1 MGMRLSSAAGRKAR
15 LPWATWAFFLWA
27 PIYALAQSGPVGI
40 SGVATDDLHLY
51 YYDYLSFLEP
61 HAVRTFTNSLAW
73 QRRMFGWNPSEP
85 TTILLRDFTD
95 YGNAHADVA
104 PHDRLE
110 FDVGPIPHTFE
121 TFPASERMY
130 SLMNHE
136 LIHEVQGDI
145 SNAQDRRW
153 RRFFLGKV
161 AAEPKHPESLLYSYL
176 TIPRHTTPRWYS
188 EGNAVFFETW
198 MAGGLGRAQGGYDE
212 MTFRAMVRDHTHF
225 YDPLGLES
233 QALRVNF
240 QGTANAYLYGTRFVS
255 WLAYNYSP
263 ETLAKWTRRDA
274 GSKRYYADQ
283 FEYVFGIPLTRAW
296 QNWIGFERE
305 FQQRNLAEV
314 RKFPITPDQ
323 KLVARA
329 LGSVSRMFYEE
340 RTGTLYA
347 AVRYPGSLEHI
358 AALNTRDGN
367 VRNLADIRGATHYTV
382 TSFAYDPGTATA
394 FYVNDNRSLRD
405 LVSLNVKTG
414 TRRLL
419 MRRAR
424 IGEIVF
430 NPADR
435 SLLGVRHAHGLAT
448 LVRIP
453 YPYTEWTEVHA
464 FPWEHVPTDLDVSPD
479 GRLLSA
485 TVSTDNGD
493 QYLRVWEL
501 DKVLQGDFKPLSE
514 YRFGQSVPEGF
525 VFSPD
530 GRYLYGSSYY
540 TGVSNIFRYEVATGA
555 VEAVS
560 NAESGFFRPVPLADG
575 RLVVLTYTGA
585 GFIPTIIEP
594 KPLQDVGAITFLGA
608 AIADKY
614 PPIKT
619 WQVAAPATVDDQNL
633 VKSAGPYV
641 PLRELELSNAYPVLQ
656 GYKKTAGV
664 GYNMNFEDPLNFES
678 IGVTGSYTPED
689 KLPTDE
695 HGHLDIT
702 GRYGFWHGELAWNR
716 SDFYDL
722 FGPTERS
729 RKGFEAKLGYDWLL
743 LYDEPERLDLKFDAA
758 YYDRIDTLPGAQNVT
773 TNFTRLLTGEVGL
786 HYTNLRRSIGA
797 VDDEKGITWELVYD
811 DSEVTGQNSP
821 QIRGGLDLGLP
832 LPLPHSSIW
841 LRSAAGTANGDRN
854 NVVANFYFGGFGNNY
869 IDDHS
874 VQRYREYYSLPG
886 FQIDQ
891 VSALSYL
898 REMLDVNLPPYIF
911 ESAGTPGFYLTW
923 LRPSL
928 FAAELWTEPGSGAR
942 RVDYT
947 SAGGQVDL
955 SFSILHR
962 YNMTLSAGY
971 AVGCQPS
978 ARAESE
984 WMVSLKIM

>member
-15 LPWATWAFFLWA
+15 MLWVAVAFV
-27 PIYALAQSGPVGI
+27 PIAALAQSSPVGI

-51 YYDYLSFLEP
+51 YYGYLSFLEP
-61 HAVRTFTNSLAW
+61 HSVRTFTNSLAW
-73 QRRMFGWNPSEP
+73 QRRIFGWNPSEP
-85 TTILLRDFTD
+85 TTILLRDFFD
-95 YGNAHADVA
+95 YGNAHAYVE
-104 PHDRLE
+104 PHDKLE
-110 FDVGPIPHTFE
+110 FDVAPISHTFE

-145 SNAQDRRW
+145 SNEQDRRW
-153 RRFFLGKV
+153 RRFFFGKV
-161 AAEPKHPESLLYSYL
+161 AAEPKHPESLIYSYL
-176 TIPRHTTPRWYS
+176 TVPRDTTPRWYA

-212 MTFRAMVRDHTHF
+212 MMFRAMVRDDSHF

-233 QALRVNF
+233 QALRVSF

-263 ETLAKWTRRDA
+263 ETLVMWTRRDA

-283 FEYVFGIPLTRAW
+283 FEHVFGIPLDQAW
-296 QNWIGFERE
+296 QNWIAFERE

-340 RTGTLYA
+340 ATGTLYA
-347 AVRYPGSLEHI
+347 AVRYPGTLEHI
-358 AALNTRDGN
+358 AALNTRDGS
-367 VRNLADIRGATHYTV
+367 VRNLADIKGAMHYRV
-382 TSFAYDPGTATA
+382 TSFAYDSGSATA
-394 FYVNDNRSLRD
+394 FYVNDNRTMRD

-414 TRRLL
+414 TRHLL
-419 MRRAR
+419 MKRAR

-435 SLLGVRHAHGLAT
+435 SLLGVRHTTGLAT

-453 YPYTEWTEVHA
+453 YPYTKWTVLHA
-464 FPWEHVPTDLDVSPD
+464 FPWENVPTDLDVSPD

-501 DKVLQGDFKPLSE
+501 DKVMGGDFTPLSE

-560 NAESGFFRPVPLADG
+560 NADSGFFRPVPLADG

-594 KPLQDVGAITFLGA
+594 KPLQDVSAITFLGA

-614 PPIKT
+614 PVVKT
-619 WQVAAPATVDDQNL
+619 WQVAAPGTVDDQKL

-641 PLRELELSNAYPVLQ
+641 PLEQLELSNAYPVLQ
-656 GYKKTAGV
+656 GYKKNAGV

-678 IGVTGSYTPED
+678 IGVTAAYTPED
-689 KLPTDE
+689 QLPADE

-743 LYDEPERLDLKFDAA
+743 IYDDPERLDLKFDGA
-758 YYDRIDTLPGAQNVT
+758 YYDRIDTLPGAQNVP
-773 TNFTRLLTGEVGL
+773 TNFTRLLIGEVGL

-797 VDDEKGITWELVYD
+797 VDDEKGVMWELVYYD
-811 DSEVTGQNSP
+811 NQVSGQNIP

-841 LRSAAGTANGDRN
+841 LRSAAGTASGDRN
-854 NVVANFYFGGFGNNY
+854 NIVADFYFGGFGNNY

-891 VSALSYL
+891 VSALSYV

-911 ESAGTPGFYLTW
+911 ESAGTPSFYLTW

-928 FAAELWTEPGSGAR
+928 FAAELWTDPGNGAR

-962 YNMTLSAGY
+962 YNMTFSAGY
-971 AVGCQPS
+971 AVGYQPS
-978 ARAESE
+978 HGAENE

>member
-1 MGMRLSSAAGRKAR
+1 MRLSSATGGLVRGATLAFLFL
-15 LPWATWAFFLWA
+15 LPFG
-27 PIYALAQSGPVGI
+27 ALPQSSPVGI
-40 SGVATDDLHLY
+40 SGVETDDLHLY

-61 HAVRTFTNSLAW
+61 HSVRTFTNSLAW
-73 QRRMFGWNPSEP
+73 QRHIFGWAPSEP

-95 YGNAHADVA
+95 YGNAHAYVE
-104 PHDRLE
+104 PHDKLE
-110 FDVGPIPHTFE
+110 FDVAPISHTFE

-145 SNAQDRRW
+145 SNRQDRRW

-176 TIPRHTTPRWYS
+176 TVPRDTTPRWYA

-212 MTFRAMVRDHTHF
+212 MMFRAMVRDDAHF

-233 QALRVNF
+233 EAQKVSF
-240 QGTANAYLYGTRFVS
+240 QGSANAYLYGTRFAS

-263 ETLAKWTRRDA
+263 ETLAAWTRRDE

-283 FEYVFGIPLTRAW
+283 FQHVFGIPLNQAW
-296 QNWIGFERE
+296 QNWIGFERQ

-314 RKFPITPDQ
+314 RKFPITPDH

-329 LGSVSRMFYEE
+329 LGSVSRMFYDEAS
-340 RTGTLYA
+340 RTLYA
-347 AVRYPGSLEHI
+347 AVRYPGTLEHV
-358 AALNTRDGN
+358 AALNTRDGS
-367 VRNLADIRGATHYTV
+367 VRNLADIKGAMHYRV
-382 TSFAYDPGTATA
+382 TSFAFDPASGTA
-394 FYVNDNRSLRD
+394 FYVDDNRTMRD
-405 LVSLNVKTG
+405 LVALNVKTG
-414 TRRLL
+414 SRQLL
-419 MRRAR
+419 LKRAR

-430 NPADR
+430 NPTDR
-435 SLLGVRHAHGLAT
+435 SLLGVRHSSGKAT

-453 YPYTEWTEVHA
+453 FPYKKWEVLHV
-464 FPWEHVPTDLDVSPD
+464 FPWEHVPTDLDISPD

-493 QYLRVWEL
+493 QYLRVWQL
-501 DKVLQGDFKPLSE
+501 DKVMDGDLKPLSE

-585 GFIPTIIEP
+585 GFIPTIIDP
-594 KPLQDVGAITFLGA
+594 KPLEDLSAITFLGA

-614 PPIKT
+614 PEIKT
-619 WQVAAPATVDDQNL
+619 WQVAAPNTVDDQKL
-633 VKSAGPYV
+633 VNSSGPYR
-641 PLRELELSNAYPVLQ
+641 PLRSLGLSNAYPVLQ
-656 GYKKTAGV
+656 GYKNTAGI
-664 GYNMNFEDPLNFES
+664 GYHMNFEDPLNFES
-678 IGVTGSYTPED
+678 IGVTAAYTPEA
-689 KLPTDE
+689 KIPTDE
-695 HGHLDIT
+695 QTHLDIT
-702 GRYGFWHGELAWNR
+702 GRYGFWHAELAWNR
-716 SDFYDL
+716 PDFYDL

-729 RKGFEAKLGYDWLL
+729 RKGYEAKLGYDWLL
-743 LYDEPERLDLKFDAA
+743 LYDEPQRLDLKFDAA
-758 YYDRIDTLPGAQNVT
+758 YYDRIDVLPGAQNIV
-773 TNFTRLLTGEVGL
+773 TNFTRLLTAEVGL
-786 HYTNLRRSIGA
+786 HYTNVRRSIGA
-797 VDDEKGITWELVYD
+797 VDDEKGVTWEFVYD
-811 DSEVTGQNSP
+811 GSHVTGANVP
-821 QIRGGLDLGLP
+821 QFRGGLDLGLP

-841 LRSAAGTANGDRN
+841 LRSAAGIANGDPN
-854 NVVANFYFGGFGNNY
+854 NVVANFYFGAFGNNY
-869 IDDHS
+869 VDDHS
-874 VQRYREYYSLPG
+874 VQRYREYYSMPG

-891 VSALSYL
+891 IGATNYV
-898 REMLDVNLPPYIF
+898 REMLDLNLPPYIF

-928 FAAELWTEPGSGAR
+928 FAAELWTDPGNAAR
-942 RVDYT
+942 RADYT
-947 SAGGQVDL
+947 SVGGQMDL

-962 YNMTLSAGY
+962 YNMTFSAGY
-971 AVGCQPS
+971 AVGL
-978 ARAESE
+978 ESSHGTENE
-984 WMVSLKIM
+984 WMLSLKIM

>member
-1 MGMRLSSAAGRKAR
+1 MRLSPATARGACRHRAAFAILLL
-15 LPWATWAFFLWA
+15 LPIIAFS
-27 PIYALAQSGPVGI
+27 QSSPVGI
-40 SGVATDDLHLY
+40 SGVQTEDLHLY

-73 QRRMFGWNPSEP
+73 QRRIFGWNPSEP

-95 YGNAHADVA
+95 YGNARAYVE

-110 FDVGPIPHTFE
+110 FDVAPLSHTFE

-145 SNAQDRRW
+145 ANKQDRRW
-153 RRFFLGKV
+153 RRFFFGKV
-161 AAEPKHPESLLYSYL
+161 AAQSKHPESLLYSYL
-176 TIPRHTTPRWYS
+176 TVPRDTTPRWYA

-198 MAGGLGRAQGGYDE
+198 MGGGLGRAQGGYDE
-212 MTFRAMVRDHTHF
+212 MVFRAMVRDHAYF

-233 QALRVNF
+233 EALRISF
-240 QGTANAYLYGTRFVS
+240 QGTTNAYLYGTRFAS
-255 WLAYNYSP
+255 YLAYKYSP
-263 ETLAKWTRRDA
+263 EALAAWTRRDE

-283 FEYVFGIPLTRAW
+283 FQNVFGLPLDEAW
-296 QNWIGFERE
+296 RNWIGFENE
-305 FQQRNLAEV
+305 FQARNLAEV
-314 RKFPITPDQ
+314 SKFPITPDH
-323 KLVARA
+323 KLAAGA

-340 RTGTLYA
+340 GTGVLYA
-347 AVRYPGSLEHI
+347 AVRYPGTIDHI
-358 AALNTRDGN
+358 AALNTRAGT
-367 VRNLADIRGATHYTV
+367 VRNLADIKGAMHYRV
-382 TSFAYDPGTATA
+382 TSLAYDPGSATA
-394 FYVNDNRSLRD
+394 FYVDDNRTMRD
-405 LVSLNVKTG
+405 IVSLNVKTG
-414 TRRLL
+414 ARHLL
-419 MRRAR
+419 LKRAR

-435 SLLGVRHAHGLAT
+435 SLLGVRHSDGLAT

-453 YPYTEWTEVHA
+453 FPYTKWTALHS
-464 FPWEHVPTDLDVSPD
+464 FPWEHVPTDLDISPD

-493 QYLRVWEL
+493 QYLRVWDL
-501 DKVLQGDFKPLSE
+501 DKVMSGDFKPLSE

-594 KPLQDVGAITFLGA
+594 KPLEDLSAITFLGA

-614 PPIKT
+614 PEIKT
-619 WQVAAPATVDDQNL
+619 WQVAAPNTVDDQKL
-633 VKSAGPYV
+633 VNSAGPYR
-641 PLRELELSNAYPVLQ
+641 PLRNLELSNAYPVLQ
-656 GYKKTAGV
+656 GYKNTAGI
-664 GYNMNFEDPLNFES
+664 GYHMNFEDPLNFES
-678 IGVTGSYTPED
+678 IGVTAAYTPEA
-689 KLPTDE
+689 KIPTDE
-695 HGHLDIT
+695 QTHFDVNA
-702 GRYGFWHGELAWNR
+702 RYGFWHGELAWNR

-729 RKGFEAKLGYDWLL
+729 SKGYEAKLGYDWLL
-743 LYDEPERLDLKFDAA
+743 LYDDPERLDLKFDVA
-758 YYDRIDTLPGAQNVT
+758 YYDRIDTLPGAQNIE
-773 TNFTRLLTGEVGL
+773 TNFTRLLTAEVGL
-786 HYTNLRRSIGA
+786 HYTNVRRSIGA
-797 VDDEKGITWELVYD
+797 VDDEKGIKWELVYD
-811 DSEVTGQNSP
+811 GSHVTGANIP
-821 QIRGGLDLGLP
+821 QFRGGLDLGLP

-841 LRSAAGTANGDRN
+841 LRSAAGIANGDPN
-854 NVVANFYFGGFGNNY
+854 NVVANFYFGAFGNNY
-869 IDDHS
+869 VDDHS
-874 VQRYREYYSLPG
+874 VQRYREYYSMPG

-891 VSALSYL
+891 IGALNYV
-898 REMLDVNLPPYIF
+898 REMLDLNLPPYIF
-911 ESAGTPGFYLTW
+911 QSAGTPGFYLTW

-928 FAAELWTEPGSGAR
+928 FAAELWTDPGNAAR
-942 RVDYT
+942 HADYE
-947 SAGGQVDL
+947 SVGGQMDL

-971 AVGCQPS
+971 AIGYQPS
-978 ARAESE
+978 HRTETE
-984 WMVSLKIM
+984 WMLSLKIM